1 MAHFSCSETQI
12 KYTANGTQV
21 LFTFPF
27 EYMVDTDIWVG
38 LWNEF
43 SRRYEVV
50 TYWPDVN
57 IQPTTI
63 APYYWTLDNATTI
76 RFLQVDIDPDA
87 PASPVPPPTDWAP
100 PGSPWPVT
108 TPGTPAHDAAR
119 TVNPDNLLI
128 QRKTDI
134 DPLIAMFYP
143 GASIRAQDLND
154 NFEQLKL
161 AIEDGRCVI
170 PQWFYSWIDS
180 NLKRITEEQNQA
192 GDWQYEGTLDD
203 NDHFATA
210 AALTDRFQP
219 FWQATTPE
227 AGNLPDW
234 RMPGKIWVDRANT
247 VAKFWNQ
254 DQQVWEVFAGDGT
267 PGQRGPAG
275 PPGSF
280 QIGDVPPLSVPIP
293 DAVPPDPTSRA
304 LQSGDAW
311 FNTDTGNLFVWYVD
325 SNSGQWVNCSQA
337 GPAGPAGERQRVFIG
352 DNPPLTIDG
361 EAVQAGDMWF
371 NSDTADLF
379 VFYTDNDSDQWV
391 NLSNTPGPQGPPGPP
406 GQNGGGNADFAR
418 LTAVAPIQIALS
430 NANQDAEI
438 SFDLNLLNGLG

>member
-1 MAHFSCSETQI
+1 MAHFTCSETQN
-12 KYTANGTQV
+12 KYTPNGVRTSWQ
-21 LFTFPF
+21 FDF
-27 EYMVDTDIWVG
+27 EYMAKTDIWVG
-38 LWNEF
+38 FWNENT
-43 SRRYEVV
+43 REWDQVP
-50 TYWPDVN
+50 YWADRNVPPPVSN
-57 IQPTTI
+57 PQQVIF
-63 APYYWTLDNATTI
+63 WSFENATTI
-76 RFLQVDIDPDA
+76 QFWEIPNNGATPPEPTVFP
-87 PASPVPPPTDWAP
+87 PAIGSETVYVVPAQTEEYI
-100 PGSPWPVT
+100 
-108 TPGTPAHDAAR
+108 
-119 TVNPDNLLI
+119 LI
-128 QRKTDI
+128 QRWTDV
-134 DPLIAMFYP
+134 DPLFAIFQP
-143 GASIRAQDLND
+143 GSSIKARDLND
-154 NFEQLKL
+154 NFEQLQL
-161 AIEDGRCVI
+161 AIEDGRCKV
-170 PQWFYSWIDS
+170 PSWFYDWIER
-180 NLKRITEEQNQA
+180 NLIRITEEENRA
-192 GDWQYEGTLDD
+192 GDWEYNGTLDD
-203 NDHFATA
+203 DDHFATS
-210 AALTDRFQP
+210 AALNDRFQP

-280 QIGDVPPLSVPIP
+280 QIGDVPPLNVPIP

-337 GPAGPAGERQRVFIG
+337 GPAGPAGERQRAFIG
-352 DNPPLTIDG
+352 DEPPLTIDG
-361 EAVQAGDMWF
+361 EAVQAGDIWF

-379 VFYTDNDSDQWV
+379 VFYTDNDSNQWV

-418 LTAVAPIQIALS
+418 LTAVAPIQLALS